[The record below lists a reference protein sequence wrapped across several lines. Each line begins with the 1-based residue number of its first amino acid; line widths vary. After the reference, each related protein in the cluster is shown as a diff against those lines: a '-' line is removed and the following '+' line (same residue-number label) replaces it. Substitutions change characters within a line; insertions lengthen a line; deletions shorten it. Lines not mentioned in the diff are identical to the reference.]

1 MGSGARGGWG
11 PGGAGPT
18 WAYRLCKSRAL
29 QSESSWWWR
38 SRVAGVVLALDLTAM
53 AGPQEF
59 LSGKL
64 RLCFTP
70 AARTSLLLLRLNDAA
85 MRALQECQRQQVRP
99 PGPPLP
105 RP

>member
-1 MGSGARGGWG
+1 MA
-11 PGGAGPT
+11 PV
-18 WAYRLCKSRAL
+18 L
-29 QSESSWWWR
+29 
-38 SRVAGVVLALDLTAM
+38 LALDLVAM
-53 AGPQEF
+53 EGSQEL

-99 PGPPLP
+99 APGPIFPSPHPLGP
-105 RP
+105 RASAGDPG